1 MYYLWQ
7 VAFLWA
13 PFPWWSGGGQ
23 VRYAYLNL
31 VFSSDA
37 ADSGVILV
45 LQDKLVIKYLL
56 EKKLV
61 IDTFL
66 I

>member
-1 MYYLWQ
+1 MLPI
-7 VAFLWA
+7 V
-13 PFPWWSGGGQ
+13 
-23 VRYAYLNL
+23 V
-31 VFSSDA
+31 
-37 ADSGVILV
+37 VILV
-45 LQDKLVIKYLL
+45 LQDKLMIKYLS